1 MGTTHELFVSL
12 SLGTTGIALTSVLLV
27 TFYGVFEDYS
37 YDVTLEFWG
46 CGYLQMT
53 NELGEKSFFMCAF
66 TPLGAQRHEGLPGR
80 GHPGCHPSAVSA
92 LCSDSPLCSLYAHH
106 TTCEG
111 PATDF
116 VVRSQLGFHFI

>member
-66 TPLGAQRHEGLPGR
+66 TPLGARDMR
-80 GHPGCHPSAVSA
+80 G
-92 LCSDSPLCSLYAHH
+92 SLDVAILAAIPRQSVLSVLTPHFAHYMH
-106 TTCEG
+106 TT
-111 PATDF
+111 PR
-116 VVRSQLGFHFI
+116 VRGQPQTLL